1 MQMLDLL
8 EPEVVD
14 RRAWERFS
22 ALGLP
27 SKEKEVYRYVRL
39 SDLYSHSFGMA
50 DRVIPSLKPEEG
62 RIVFVNGRYVEPLST
77 PPSGLVAL
85 PFKAALKTYGAFL
98 NPRTAAQIKEERDA
112 FAALN
117 GALAH
122 DALFVYLPPKSASR
136 FEVVHLVTEHTDPVI
151 TTPRLHICAG
161 KEAEAKCFLVHKG
174 PHWVNSFVDIALDE
188 RAAVTLTTVMD
199 HTPESW
205 QFDAIRA
212 TLKRESRLKTYAISN
227 GGATVRQDY
236 HVKLLEPGAEAALYG
251 VCHVGDRRHHHVH
264 VLMEHVAPHCRSFQH
279 FKNVLKGISRTSF
292 EGKIYVHQ
300 AAQKTEAYQ
309 QNPNLILGSKAFA
322 NSKPN
327 LEIFA
332 DDVKASHGSTVG
344 QLDEEQLFYLK
355 TRGVPQEVAKS
366 LLVQGFCQEILDQIE
381 KPYAD
386 LCRFS

>member
-1 MQMLDLL
+1 MLEQL
-8 EPEVVD
+8 EQGVVD
-14 RRAWERFS
+14 QRAWEQFN

-27 SKEKEVYRYVRL
+27 SKEREVYRYVRL
-39 SDLYSHSFGMA
+39 SDLYSHSFRLA
-50 DRVIPSLKPEEG
+50 DRVIPSLASQDG
-62 RIVFVNGRYVEPLST
+62 RLVFVNGRYVEALST
-77 PPSGLVAL
+77 PPSEIVVL

-98 NPRTAAQIKEERDA
+98 NPRHASQIKEESDP

-117 GALAH
+117 GALAEE
-122 DALFVYLPPKSASR
+122 ALFVYLPPKSVSR
-136 FEVVHLVTEHTDPVI
+136 FEVVHLVTEHAAPVV

-161 KEAEAKCFLVHKG
+161 KEAEAKCFLIHKG

-188 RAAVTLTTVMD
+188 RAAVTMTTIMD
-199 HTPESW
+199 HTTESW

-212 TLKRESRLKTYAISN
+212 TLKRESRLKTYAVSN

-236 HVKLLEPGAEAALYG
+236 KVQLLEEGAEAALYG
-251 VCHVGDRRHHHVH
+251 VCQVAERRHHHVH
-264 VLMEHVAPHCRSFQH
+264 VLMEHRAPHCRSFQH
-279 FKNVLKGISRTSF
+279 FKNVLKGTSRTSF

-300 AAQKTEAYQ
+300 AAQKTEAFQ
-309 QNPNLILGSKAFA
+309 SNPNLILGRHAFA

-355 TRGVPQEVAKS
+355 TRGVPQKAAKS
-366 LLVQGFCQEILDQIE
+366 LLVHGFCQEILDQIE